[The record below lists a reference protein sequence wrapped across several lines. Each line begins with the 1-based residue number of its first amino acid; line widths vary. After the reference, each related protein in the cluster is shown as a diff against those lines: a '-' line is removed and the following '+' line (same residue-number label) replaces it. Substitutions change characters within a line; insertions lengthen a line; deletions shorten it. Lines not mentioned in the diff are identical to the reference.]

1 MLKDKEKTLDIVKE
15 LSEIDGPLPFS
26 LKTRA

>member
-1 MLKDKEKTLDIVKE
+1 MLKDKNKTLEIIQE
-15 LSEIDGPLPFS
+15 LSEIQGPLPFS

>member
-1 MLKDKEKTLDIVKE
+1 MLKDKEKTLKIIQE
-15 LSEIDGPLPFS
+15 LSEVQGPLPFS

>member
-1 MLKDKEKTLDIVKE
+1 MLKDKNKTLNIIKE
-15 LSEIDGPLPFS
+15 LSEIEGPLPFS